1 MKSSPMPSTAQEPGV
16 GRVPSRLYSA
26 ITEPTGSAST
36 ISRSGCTRLK
46 KRVSPVRV
54 PAEPT
59 PTTMA
64 STSCWVCA
72 QISGAVLHSWASG
85 LAGLLNWSAKKASGM
100 SGQPR
105 GDVLVVLG
113 MALADVGAGD
123 VHFGAHGLEVQTFSV
138 DILSGTTSTTR

>member
-1 MKSSPMPSTAQEPGV
+1 MEGMKSSPMPSTAQAPA
-16 GRVPSRLYSA
+16 VPIVPLRLYSA
-26 ITEPTGSAST
+26 TTEPSGSAST

-46 KRVSPVRV
+46 KRVKPVSV

-85 LAGLLNWSAKKASGM
+85 LAGLLNWSAKNASGI
-100 SGQPR
+100 SSASR
-105 GDVLVVLG
+105 
-113 MALADVGAGD
+113 AA
-123 VHFGAHGLEVQTFSV
+123 
-138 DILSGTTSTTR
+138 TSW